1 MSRQW
6 TARRTTAL
14 VESEIEPSDFR
25 ATNPLYRAGPEL
37 TDARR
42 HVLRLFAAHAL
53 VLLPL
58 QVGVYF
64 LAAHSLGLTVSVTLV
79 IAAVLAAVALAKW
92 MRLEDLLQKLPLLV
106 LLALVGI
113 GLLYLTARSTR
124 ARDAGGIEF
133 FGTLFIV
140 IAIVSILGNLYQPLA
155 AAYQTLTL
163 KTPARDLAIAA
174 VGLVV
179 SLALAAFGQAIPQRA
194 ALLLAFTLTG
204 GYASVVVVEYVAWMR
219 ANPDRSL
226 DRPGQ
231 ERDVQKSH
239 TGSALVFGLVTGL
252 GYGLFVTLLV
262 RPPQGSPWTDPTEFL
277 TFKSDGLTT
286 VRLWCLAFF
295 IGGIVGTNFALNT
308 LRPPRHTGANL
319 RLAFDALVVFLTYPN
334 TSHPL
339 AHRMNAKWLRP
350 LSVRLVLT
358 GLVFSAATNAL
369 LSSTRRADLVPNSEK
384 DIVAEPLGGAMPGA
398 RLRAGENLPPFG
410 GWHAGFG
417 NGPASF
423 PTPDGQPRTT
433 STETTD
439 GNAETIA
446 ERFISSAAI
455 LVLFPPA
462 LIYALVFTL
471 GAIALPHYYHRY
483 EAPAVH
489 GPAA

>member
-14 VESEIEPSDFR
+14 VESEIESSDFR
-25 ATNPLYRAGPEL
+25 AAIPLYRAGPGPA
-37 TDARR
+37 DARR
-42 HVLRLFAAHAL
+42 HVLRLFAAYAL

-58 QVGVYF
+58 QVGVYL
-64 LAAHSLGLTVSVTLV
+64 LAAHSVGLTVSVTLV
-79 IAAVLAAVALAKW
+79 FAAVLAAVALAKW

-106 LLALVGI
+106 FLALAGT
-113 GLLYLTARSTR
+113 GLLYLAAQSSR

-133 FGTLFIV
+133 FGALFIV
-140 IAIVSILGNLYQPLA
+140 IAIVSVLGHLYLPLA

-163 KTPARDLAIAA
+163 KTPARDLAVAA
-174 VGLVV
+174 VGLIV
-179 SLALAAFGQAIPQRA
+179 SLALAAGGHALPHRA
-194 ALLLAFTLTG
+194 ALLLAFTLSG
-204 GYASVVVVEYVAWMR
+204 GYTSLVVAEYMAWAR
-219 ANPDRSL
+219 ANPDRGL

-231 ERDVQKSH
+231 EGSGSTPH
-239 TGSALVFGLVTGL
+239 TGGVLVFGLVTGL
-252 GYGLFVTLLV
+252 SYGLFVTLV
-262 RPPQGSPWTDPTEFL
+262 ARPPQGSPWRDPTDFL
-277 TFKSDGLTT
+277 GFKSDGLTT

-295 IGGIVGTNFALNT
+295 IGGIVGTNFALGT
-308 LRPPRHTGANL
+308 LRRPRQTGANWML
-319 RLAFDALVVFLTYPN
+319 TCDALVVFLTYPN
-334 TSHPL
+334 TKHPL
-339 AHRMNAKWLRP
+339 AHRINSKWLRP
-350 LSVRLVLT
+350 LAVRLALT
-358 GLVFSAATNAL
+358 ALVCSAATNAFV
-369 LSSTRRADLVPNSEK
+369 SSTRRADVVPNSEK
-384 DIVAEPLGGAMPGA
+384 ETVAEPLGRAMPDA
-398 RLRAGENLPPFG
+398 HLHAGEKLPQFG

-439 GNAETIA
+439 GNAETMA
-446 ERFISSAAI
+446 ERFVSSAAI